1 MCHTGVLS
9 CTGKLAR
16 VVLDN
21 RGPLSPT
28 EIAEEAHISES
39 EAHEA
44 VEELLSEGFVK
55 SVCGL
60 CESQEEVYALT
71 EPGTEFENPTV

>member
-1 MCHTGVLS
+1 MF
-9 CTGKLAR
+9 R
-16 VVLDN
+16 
-21 RGPLSPT
+21 
-28 EIAEEAHISES
+28 AHISES